1 MSPRIGS
8 IATMGT
14 VADLIWQQAGAAP
27 DAVAVIDATGT
38 AVTYQELA
46 RRADAVAAQL
56 AAAGVVTDEVV
67 GVWRPRS
74 VDGLVQVLGVWR
86 AGGAVLYLDPDWP
99 ARRLQYMAAT
109 SAVRLVRAAD
119 PIPDLSPLLPAAAA
133 TAVGLEPVQGPLC
146 YVVFTSGSTGTPKG
160 VLIEHPGVINMATAL
175 SRRFAVSAETR
186 VLQFAAWS
194 WDAAMAEI
202 LMTLTAGATLVLAP
216 DTARTGGPTLARTL
230 REHRVDVATLTPSV
244 LAALP
249 SDDLPALRTVVAVGE
264 VCPPRLVERWASP
277 QRRFFNGYGPTEAS
291 VAVTV
296 GELHPGQEVHIG
308 TPLPGVTVQVVD
320 EHGRPQPPGAV
331 GEIVVGGIGVARG
344 YAASPAATA
353 ARFTTDTGGRRW
365 YHTGDLA
372 TRRADGVLV
381 YLGRTDD
388 QVKIRGHRLTL
399 GEVEHI
405 LTAHP
410 AVRACAVVAVA
421 GRLIAHVAADPDY
434 TGGLPEADLAGALYG
449 HAAALLPPHAVPAI
463 HVVAAL
469 PLTAAGKVDRE
480 SLRAA
485 QATAAAPAT
494 HDREDLLPGGSLAAV
509 LDVVTAAL
517 DRPVHPD
524 TDIIDAGGHSL
535 LVAQLCVAL
544 SEVLGLEVPYVAVA
558 LNRTPAGIAA
568 AIDDLAPAPALGPAI
583 ASRSAV

>member
-1 MSPRIGS
+1 MSPRVRNT
-8 IATMGT
+8 ATPGT
-14 VADLIWQQAGAAP
+14 VADLIWQRAEAAP

-38 AVTYQELA
+38 AVTYQQLA
-46 RRADAVAAQL
+46 RRADAVAAEL
-56 AAAGVVTDEVV
+56 AAAGLAADDVA
-67 GVWRPRS
+67 GVCWPRS
-74 VDGLVQVLGVWR
+74 VDGLVQLLGVWR
-86 AGGAVLYLDPDWP
+86 AGGAVLYLDPAWP
-99 ARRLQYMAAT
+99 ARRLQYMATAC
-109 SAVRLVRAAD
+109 AVRHVRAAD
-119 PIPDLSPLLPAAAA
+119 PAPDLSPPRPPAASAGI
-133 TAVGLEPVQGPLC
+133 GLEPVHGPLC

-160 VLIEHPGVINMATAL
+160 VLIEHPGVVTMATAL
-175 SRRFAVSAETR
+175 ADRFEVRSGTR

-194 WDAAMAEI
+194 WDAALAEI

-216 DTARTGGPTLARTL
+216 DSARAGGPALARAL
-230 REHRVDVATLTPSV
+230 REHRVEVATLTPSV
-244 LAALP
+244 LAAVP
-249 SDDLPALRTVVAVGE
+249 TDDLPDLRTVVAVGE

-277 QRRFFNGYGPTEAS
+277 HRRFFNGYGPTETT
-291 VAVTV
+291 VAVTA

-308 TPLPGVTVQVVD
+308 APLPGVTVQIVD
-320 EHGRPQPPGAV
+320 TDGRPQPAGAV

-353 ARFTTDTGGRRW
+353 ARFTTDASGRRW

-372 TRRADGVLV
+372 TRRVDGALV

-421 GRLIAHVAADPDY
+421 DRLTAHITADPDY
-434 TGGLPEADLAGALYG
+434 TGGPPEADLAGTLHQ
-449 HAAALLPPHAVPAI
+449 HAATLLPPHAVPDI
-463 HVVAAL
+463 HVIAAL
-469 PLTAAGKVDRE
+469 ALTAAGKIDRE
-480 SLRAA
+480 ALRTRA
-485 QATAAAPAT
+485 AAAPLAP
-494 HDREDLLPGGSLAAV
+494 HDREDPLPGGSLATV

-517 DRPVHPD
+517 DRPVRPD

-544 SEVLGLEVPYVAVA
+544 SDALGVEVPYVAVA
-558 LNRTPAGIAA
+558 LNRTPSGIAA
-568 AIDDLAPAPALGPAI
+568 AIDDLAATPSPAS
-583 ASRSAV
+583 ASRSAA